1 MENNDYSL
9 NIGLDSMIEVIK
21 GKVLYYS
28 PDKIH
33 EESKDLLDCN
43 LSDDEYSDQNSN
55 DEVRGIMR
63 NFILNKGL
71 DKKQALAFIIICLTF
86 IIDCINGISTN
97 IDSLNGSKKVI
108 TVSVKNIEYIFCEE
122 WQEDSKLLDEIK
134 DKVLFKLKP
143 EIASVNIPLK
153 SWVIIWKNLQV

>member
-71 DKKQALAFIIICLTF
+71 DKKTSIGTYYHLF
-86 IIDCINGISTN
+86 N
-97 IDSLNGSKKVI
+97 IH
-108 TVSVKNIEYIFCEE
+108 Y
-122 WQEDSKLLDEIK
+122 
-134 DKVLFKLKP
+134 
-143 EIASVNIPLK
+143 
-153 SWVIIWKNLQV
+153 

>member
-1 MENNDYSL
+1 MENNDNSL

-21 GKVLYYS
+21 GKVLNYS

-55 DEVRGIMR
+55 DEVRGIIR
-63 NFILNKGL
+63 SFILNKGL
-71 DKKQALAFIIICLTF
+71 DEKQALACIIICSTF

-97 IDSLNGSKKVI
+97 IDSLNGSKSHSSFSEK
-108 TVSVKNIEYIFCEE
+108 Y
-122 WQEDSKLLDEIK
+122 
-134 DKVLFKLKP
+134 
-143 EIASVNIPLK
+143 
-153 SWVIIWKNLQV
+153 